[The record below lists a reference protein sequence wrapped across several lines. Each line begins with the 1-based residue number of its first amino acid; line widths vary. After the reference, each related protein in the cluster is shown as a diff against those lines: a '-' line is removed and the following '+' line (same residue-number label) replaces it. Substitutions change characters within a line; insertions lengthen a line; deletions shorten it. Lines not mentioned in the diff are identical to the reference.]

1 MSILRIFLAVVAA
14 IAAWVVTHMLVGEL
28 ISWAAI
34 LFCPEEF
41 GSGGVCYVDWWRDV
55 VFISDVIGVG
65 LSACATILAAVWTA
79 NSHRQR
85 VSRVTYYIGMLL
97 ASGLVIS
104 TWLSWLAVSSWFSAL
119 VFGWLTVRYLDQR
132 YAIQN

>member
-1 MSILRIFLAVVAA
+1 MSILRIFLTIVAA
-14 IAAWVVTHMLVGEL
+14 IAAWIVTHMLVGEL
-28 ISWAAI
+28 ISLAAI

-41 GSGGVCYVDWWRDV
+41 GSGGVCYVDWWNDV

-65 LSACATILAAVWTA
+65 LSACATILAAVWAA

-85 VSRVTYYIGMLL
+85 VSRVTYYIGMLM

-104 TWLSWLAVSSWFSAL
+104 TWLSWLAVMSWLSAL
-119 VFGWLTVRYLDQR
+119 VFGWLTVKYLDQR
-132 YAIQN
+132 DVIQS